1 MLKNYINIALR
12 SLKRHKSYSLI
23 NIAGLSVGIMACIII
38 MLYVKAESS
47 YEAFYPHSD
56 QIYRLTSVFTTSGNR
71 EDIAV
76 TPARINAISQSNFPE
91 VEEITFIYD
100 WSVGRELLVEYKEN
114 RFVET
119 EVYFADTSYFKVFQ
133 HQFIEGDPITAL
145 DNPNAMVMTE
155 TTAQK
160 YFGRSKDVVG
170 STVKVNSE
178 DAIVTGVIKDFEGN
192 TSLKFDFVM
201 SMTTVGT
208 PPSDR
213 WFPMNFFTYVKVA
226 NDAAAQAYLGK
237 LNQFIDDEVGESFK
251 AEGIEMFFEI
261 QPITEMHFDTTKGS
275 DYPEKISKNLIY
287 SLVAIAVFILLIAC
301 INYINLSTAKSE
313 RRAKEVGV
321 RKVLGAYRSQLIW
334 QFYGETFL
342 VTFLAVVIGVVMAE
356 LLLPF
361 FNSMAETNLNIDL
374 LGDSFLIPSLVGI
387 VVVVSIVSGSYPA
400 SFLSSFQPSKVL
412 KSTFN
417 QKGGNVFRRVLVTI
431 QFCVSVFLITGTLI
445 IYNQLQY
452 VQNKEIGYD
461 QSQLVYTQLS
471 DGATRRAYESL
482 KNKFEAIP
490 GVEAMAGTNNLI
502 TNVIAGWGGT
512 IKGRPD
518 DFQVSFRGMY
528 GDEEFAETFG
538 IELVAGE
545 SFKSRSD
552 IDSIVYYMV
561 NETGVKALGLT
572 PEEALDVTF
581 SLNGDEMYGKILGVM
596 KDFHLASLHKE
607 IEPLAI
613 YSANGNFKSLMYMR
627 VNMERIDQVKAEMSK
642 VWSELVPH
650 RPFDLQFVDDS
661 VRKLYEKDKQ
671 LGQIILSFTTLAIAI
686 GCLGLF
692 GLASYLA
699 EKRTKEI
706 GIRKVL
712 GADVSKIVMLLSQ
725 EYLKIVVIA
734 NVIGWPLAYY
744 FMDQWLSG
752 FAYRIDISWYFFVA
766 SGLTTIL
773 VALITVSYQSI
784 RAAVSNPI
792 KALRYE

>member
-12 SLKRHKSYSLI
+12 LLKRQKSYSLI

-47 YEAFYPHSD
+47 YEAFYPQSD
-56 QIYRLTSVFTTSGNR
+56 QIYRLTSVFTTNGNR

-76 TPARINAISQSNFPE
+76 TPARITAISEDNFPE
-91 VEEITFIYD
+91 IQEITFIYD
-100 WSVGRELLVEYKEN
+100 WSVGRELLVELDERSFLEK
-114 RFVET
+114 

-133 HQFIEGDPITAL
+133 HEFLEGDPAKAL
-145 DNPNAMVMTE
+145 DNPNAMVLTE
-155 TTAQK
+155 TTALK
-160 YFGRSKDVVG
+160 YFGKTNGLVG
-170 STVKVNSE
+170 TTLRINNQ
-178 DAIVTGVIKDFEGN
+178 DAVVTGVIKDFQGN
-192 TSLKFDFVM
+192 TSLEFDFVM
-201 SMTTVGT
+201 SMGTVGT

-213 WFPMNFFTYVKVA
+213 WFPMNYFTYVKVA
-226 NDAAAQAYLGK
+226 NDEAAQTYLGK
-237 LNQFIDDEVGESFK
+237 LNQFIDNEVGESFR
-251 AEGIEMFFEI
+251 AEGVEMFFEI
-261 QPITEMHFDTTKGS
+261 QPITAMHFDTTKGS

-287 SLVAIAVFILLIAC
+287 SLIAIAVFILLIAC

-313 RRAKEVGV
+313 KRAKEVGV

-356 LLLPF
+356 LMLPF
-361 FNSMAETNLNIDL
+361 FNSMANTDLSIDF
-374 LGDSFLIPSLVGI
+374 LGDSYFMPSLAAI
-387 VVVVSIVSGSYPA
+387 ILVVSLVSGSYPA
-400 SFLSSFQPSKVL
+400 SFLSSFQPVKVL
-412 KSTFN
+412 KSSFT
-417 QKGGNVFRRVLVTI
+417 QKGGNLFRRGLVMI

-452 VQNKEIGYD
+452 VQDKEIGYD
-461 QSQLVYTQLS
+461 QSELVYMQLP
-471 DGATRRAYESL
+471 DTPTRRAYNSL
-482 KNKFEAIP
+482 KNGFKSIT
-490 GVEAMAGTNNLI
+490 GVSEVTGSNNLI
-502 TNVIAGWGGT
+502 TNVLSGWGSILEGM
-512 IKGRPD
+512 PD

-528 GDEEFAETFG
+528 GDQDFLETFG
-538 IELVAGE
+538 FDLLSGE
-545 SFKSRSD
+545 TFQSRSD
-552 IDSIVYYMV
+552 WDSTIYYLV
-561 NETGVKALGLT
+561 NKTGIEALGLT
-572 PEEALDVTF
+572 PEEAIGKHFGLDETMMGTIV
-581 SLNGDEMYGKILGVM
+581 GVVD
-596 KDFHLASLHKE
+596 DFHLASLHKE

-613 YSANGNFKSLMYMR
+613 YTGPQRFKNLMYVR
-627 VNMERIDQVKAEMSK
+627 VNMERIDQVKVEMDK
-642 VWSELVPH
+642 LWSELVPH
-650 RPFDLQFVDDS
+650 RPFELRFVDES
-661 VRKLYEKDKQ
+661 VRALYEKDKQ
-671 LGQIILSFTTLAIAI
+671 LGQIILSFTTLAIGI

-752 FAYRIDISWYFFVA
+752 FAYRIDISWYFFIA